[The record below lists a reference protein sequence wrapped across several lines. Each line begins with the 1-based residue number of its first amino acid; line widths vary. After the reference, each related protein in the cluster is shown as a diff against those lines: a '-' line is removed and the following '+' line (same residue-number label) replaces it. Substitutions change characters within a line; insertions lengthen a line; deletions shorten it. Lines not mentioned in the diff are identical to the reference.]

1 VQPEAKVLRSL
12 KAGAGELKNSISKG
26 KISVRKIALMAV
38 TAFSVALYPHPAQS
52 AASLEDTM
60 KQVVATMGKMKKGID
75 AKTLHDVAGDA
86 EKMQALFKDTE
97 AIFAGMN
104 IADAVQMSQAA
115 QSAAG
120 EIVNAGHSDNA
131 EGASAAFS
139 KLGSTCKGCHDAH
152 REKLPDGKYK
162 LKQ

>member
-1 VQPEAKVLRSL
+1 
-12 KAGAGELKNSISKG
+12 
-26 KISVRKIALMAV
+26 VRKLIALIAG
-38 TAFSVALYPHPAQS
+38 TAFSAALYPLAAQS
-52 AASLEDTM
+52 DGNLEDTM
-60 KQVVATMGKMKKGID
+60 KQVMATMGKLKKGLD
-75 AKTLHDVAGDA
+75 AKSLHDAAGDA
-86 EKMQALFKDTE
+86 EKMQGLFKDAE
-97 AIFAGMN
+97 AIFAGLN
-104 IADAVQMSQAA
+104 IADAVQMAKTA

-139 KLGSTCKGCHDAH
+139 KLGGTCKGCHDAH